1 VFIEFIKLAI
11 YIILIII
18 ISKYM
23 LVKLLRNIAETLN
36 LKAKTVGN
44 IAGFATSIPELF
56 TVTLA
61 SISGLA
67 STSLYN
73 IISSNVINLI
83 QYLATVVINKNTKVL
98 KNKALIID
106 LVIVLITIAI
116 PLYMINANVK
126 LGVPFAIFLV
136 ILFLFFYK
144 INSNAHK
151 LYLEK
156 YDKEIEE
163 EFELEYEKEIKNKK
177 NNKLLIVK
185 YLIYLIII
193 GILLYFVGD
202 KLSNNLEN
210 LCYIFNVPEYIIGI
224 ILGFGTSIPELITF
238 FEAQRGEKNKEEEK
252 LGVIEATNNLL
263 MSNMLNLFIIQAIGI
278 LLISIIKTKI
288 SNIKTIYLI

>member
-1 VFIEFIKLAI
+1 MFIEFIKLAI

-36 LKAKTVGN
+36 LNAKTVGN

-83 QYLATVVINKNTKVL
+83 QYLATIVINKNTKVL

-126 LGVPFAIFLV
+126 LGIPFAMFLV

-151 LYLEK
+151 LYLVK
-156 YDKEIEE
+156 YDKEMEE
-163 EFELEYEKEIKNKK
+163 EFELEYKKEIKNKK

-193 GILLYFVGD
+193 GILLYFVGE

-238 FEAQRGEKNKEEEK
+238 FEAQRGEKSKEEEK

-278 LLISIIKTKI
+278 LLISIIK
-288 SNIKTIYLI
+288 

>member
-1 VFIEFIKLAI
+1 MFIEFIKLAI
-11 YIILIII
+11 YIILIIV

-23 LVKLLRNIAETLN
+23 LVKLLRHIAETLN

-278 LLISIIKTKI
+278 LLISIIK
-288 SNIKTIYLI
+288 

>member
-1 VFIEFIKLAI
+1 MFIEFIKLAI
-11 YIILIII
+11 YIILIIV

-156 YDKEIEE
+156 YDKEIEK

-238 FEAQRGEKNKEEEK
+238 FEAQRGEKSKEEEK

-278 LLISIIKTKI
+278 LLISIIK
-288 SNIKTIYLI
+288 

>member
-1 VFIEFIKLAI
+1 MFIEFIKLAI

-156 YDKEIEE
+156 YDKEIEK
-163 EFELEYEKEIKNKK
+163 EFELEYEKEIKSKK

-238 FEAQRGEKNKEEEK
+238 FEAQRGEKSKEEEK

-278 LLISIIKTKI
+278 FLISTIK
-288 SNIKTIYLI
+288 

>member
-1 VFIEFIKLAI
+1 MFIEFIKLAI

-98 KNKALIID
+98 KTKALIID

-238 FEAQRGEKNKEEEK
+238 FEAQRGEKSKEEEK
-252 LGVIEATNNLL
+252 LGVIEPTNNLL

-278 LLISIIKTKI
+278 LLISIIK
-288 SNIKTIYLI
+288 

>member
-1 VFIEFIKLAI
+1 MFIEFIKLAI

-126 LGVPFAIFLV
+126 LGVPLAIFLV

-238 FEAQRGEKNKEEEK
+238 LEAQRGEKNKEEEK
-252 LGVIEATNNLL
+252 LGVIEVTNNLL

-278 LLISIIKTKI
+278 LLISIIK
-288 SNIKTIYLI
+288 

>member
-1 VFIEFIKLAI
+1 MFIEFIKLAI
-11 YIILIII
+11 YIILIIV

-116 PLYMINANVK
+116 PLYMIKANVK

-156 YDKEIEE
+156 YDKEIEK

-238 FEAQRGEKNKEEEK
+238 FEAQRGEKSKEEEK

-278 LLISIIKTKI
+278 LLISIIK
-288 SNIKTIYLI
+288 

>member
-1 VFIEFIKLAI
+1 MFIEFIKLAI

-156 YDKEIEE
+156 YDKEIEK
-163 EFELEYEKEIKNKK
+163 EFELEYEKEIKSKK

-238 FEAQRGEKNKEEEK
+238 FEAQRGEKSKEEEK

-278 LLISIIKTKI
+278 LLISIIK
-288 SNIKTIYLI
+288 

>member
-1 VFIEFIKLAI
+1 MFIEFIKLAI
-11 YIILIII
+11 YIILIIV

-73 IISSNVINLI
+73 IISSNVINFT
-83 QYLATVVINKNTKVL
+83 QYLATVVINKNIKVL

-116 PLYMINANVK
+116 PLYMINGNVK

-163 EFELEYEKEIKNKK
+163 EFELEYEEEIKNKK
-177 NNKLLIVK
+177 NNKLLIIK

-238 FEAQRGEKNKEEEK
+238 FEAQRGEKSKEEEK

-278 LLISIIKTKI
+278 FLISIIK
-288 SNIKTIYLI
+288 

>member
-1 VFIEFIKLAI
+1 MFIEFIKLAI
-11 YIILIII
+11 YIILIIV

-73 IISSNVINLI
+73 IISSNVINFI

-238 FEAQRGEKNKEEEK
+238 FEAQRGEKSKEEEK

-278 LLISIIKTKI
+278 LLISIIK
-288 SNIKTIYLI
+288 

>member
-1 VFIEFIKLAI
+1 MINVFIEFIKLAI

-238 FEAQRGEKNKEEEK
+238 FEAQRGEKSKEEEK

-278 LLISIIKTKI
+278 LLISIIK
-288 SNIKTIYLI
+288 

>member
-1 VFIEFIKLAI
+1 MFIEFIKLAI
-11 YIILIII
+11 YIILIIV

-156 YDKEIEE
+156 YDKEIEK

-238 FEAQRGEKNKEEEK
+238 FEAQRGEKSKEEEK

-278 LLISIIKTKI
+278 FLISIIK
-288 SNIKTIYLI
+288 

>member
-1 VFIEFIKLAI
+1 MFIEFIKLAI

-106 LVIVLITIAI
+106 LVIVLITIVI

-163 EFELEYEKEIKNKK
+163 EFEIEYEKEIKNKK

-278 LLISIIKTKI
+278 FLISIIK
-288 SNIKTIYLI
+288 

>member
-1 VFIEFIKLAI
+1 MFIEFIKLAI

-61 SISGLA
+61 SISGLS

-278 LLISIIKTKI
+278 LLISIIK
-288 SNIKTIYLI
+288 

>member
-1 VFIEFIKLAI
+1 MFIEFIKLAI
-11 YIILIII
+11 YIILIIV

-238 FEAQRGEKNKEEEK
+238 FEAQRGEKSKKEEK

-278 LLISIIKTKI
+278 LLISIIK
-288 SNIKTIYLI
+288 

>member
-1 VFIEFIKLAI
+1 MFIEFIKLAI

-83 QYLATVVINKNTKVL
+83 QYLATVIINKNTKVL

-106 LVIVLITIAI
+106 LIIVLITIAI

-163 EFELEYEKEIKNKK
+163 EYEKEIKNKK
-177 NNKLLIVK
+177 NNKLLIIR

-193 GILLYFVGD
+193 GILLYFIGD

-263 MSNMLNLFIIQAIGI
+263 MSNMLNLFIIQAVGI
-278 LLISIIKTKI
+278 FLISIIK
-288 SNIKTIYLI
+288 

>member
-1 VFIEFIKLAI
+1 MFIEFIKLAI

-23 LVKLLRNIAETLN
+23 LVKLLRNIAETLK

-83 QYLATVVINKNTKVL
+83 QYLATVIINKNTKVL

-106 LVIVLITIAI
+106 LIIVLITIAI

-156 YDKEIEE
+156 YDKEIVK
-163 EFELEYEKEIKNKK
+163 EFELEYKKEIKNKK
-177 NNKLLIVK
+177 NNKLLIIK

-263 MSNMLNLFIIQAIGI
+263 MSNMFNLFIIQAVGI
-278 LLISIIKTKI
+278 FLISIIK
-288 SNIKTIYLI
+288 

>member
-1 VFIEFIKLAI
+1 MFIEFIKLAI

-83 QYLATVVINKNTKVL
+83 QYLATVIINKNTKVL

-106 LVIVLITIAI
+106 LIIVLITIAI

-156 YDKEIEE
+156 YDKEIVK
-163 EFELEYEKEIKNKK
+163 EFELEYKKEIKNKK
-177 NNKLLIVK
+177 NNKLLIIK

-263 MSNMLNLFIIQAIGI
+263 MSNMLNLFIIQAVGI
-278 LLISIIKTKI
+278 FLISIIK
-288 SNIKTIYLI
+288 

>member
-1 VFIEFIKLAI
+1 MFIEFIKLAI

-61 SISGLA
+61 SVSGLA

-98 KNKALIID
+98 KNKALKID

-151 LYLEK
+151 LYLVK

-163 EFELEYEKEIKNKK
+163 EFELEYKKEIKNKK

-238 FEAQRGEKNKEEEK
+238 FEAQRGEKSKEEEK

-278 LLISIIKTKI
+278 LLISIIK
-288 SNIKTIYLI
+288 

>member
-1 VFIEFIKLAI
+1 MFIEFIKLAI

-83 QYLATVVINKNTKVL
+83 QYLATVIINKNTKVL

-106 LVIVLITIAI
+106 LIIVLITIAI

-126 LGVPFAIFLV
+126 LGVAFAIFLV

-156 YDKEIEE
+156 YDKEIVK
-163 EFELEYEKEIKNKK
+163 EFELEYKKEIKNKK
-177 NNKLLIVK
+177 KNKLLIIK

-263 MSNMLNLFIIQAIGI
+263 MSNMFNLFIIQAVGI
-278 LLISIIKTKI
+278 FLISIIK
-288 SNIKTIYLI
+288 

>member
-1 VFIEFIKLAI
+1 MFIEFIKLAI

-126 LGVPFAIFLV
+126 LGVPFSIFLV

-156 YDKEIEE
+156 YDKEIEK

-177 NNKLLIVK
+177 NNKLLIIK

-238 FEAQRGEKNKEEEK
+238 FEAQRGEKSKEEEK

-278 LLISIIKTKI
+278 LLISIIK
-288 SNIKTIYLI
+288 

>member
-1 VFIEFIKLAI
+1 MFIEFIKLAI

-238 FEAQRGEKNKEEEK
+238 FEAQRGEKSKEEEK

-278 LLISIIKTKI
+278 LLISIIK
-288 SNIKTIYLI
+288 

>member
-1 VFIEFIKLAI
+1 MFIEFIKLAI

-83 QYLATVVINKNTKVL
+83 QYLATVIINKNTKVL

-106 LVIVLITIAI
+106 LIIVLITLA
-116 PLYMINANVK
+116 
-126 LGVPFAIFLV
+126 
-136 ILFLFFYK
+136 
-144 INSNAHK
+144 
-151 LYLEK
+151 
-156 YDKEIEE
+156 
-163 EFELEYEKEIKNKK
+163 
-177 NNKLLIVK
+177 
-185 YLIYLIII
+185 
-193 GILLYFVGD
+193 
-202 KLSNNLEN
+202 
-210 LCYIFNVPEYIIGI
+210 
-224 ILGFGTSIPELITF
+224 
-238 FEAQRGEKNKEEEK
+238 
-252 LGVIEATNNLL
+252 
-263 MSNMLNLFIIQAIGI
+263 FII
-278 LLISIIKTKI
+278 
-288 SNIKTIYLI
+288 

>member
-1 VFIEFIKLAI
+1 MFIEFIKLAI

-83 QYLATVVINKNTKVL
+83 QYLATVIINKNTKVL

-106 LVIVLITIAI
+106 LIIVLITIAI

-126 LGVPFAIFLV
+126 LGVAFAIFLV

-156 YDKEIEE
+156 YDNEIVK
-163 EFELEYEKEIKNKK
+163 EFELEYKKEIKNKK
-177 NNKLLIVK
+177 KNKLLIIK

-263 MSNMLNLFIIQAIGI
+263 MSNMFNLFIIQAVGI
-278 LLISIIKTKI
+278 FLISIIK
-288 SNIKTIYLI
+288 

>member
-1 VFIEFIKLAI
+1 MFIEFIKLAI

-83 QYLATVVINKNTKVL
+83 QYLATVIINKNTKVL

-106 LVIVLITIAI
+106 LIIVLITIAI

-163 EFELEYEKEIKNKK
+163 EYEKEIKNKK
-177 NNKLLIVK
+177 NNKLLIIR

-193 GILLYFVGD
+193 GILLYFIGD

-238 FEAQRGEKNKEEEK
+238 FEAQRGEKNKEEK

-263 MSNMLNLFIIQAIGI
+263 MSNMFNLFIIQAVGI
-278 LLISIIKTKI
+278 FLISIIK
-288 SNIKTIYLI
+288 

>member
-1 VFIEFIKLAI
+1 MFIEFIKLAI
-11 YIILIII
+11 YIILIIV

-61 SISGLA
+61 SVSGLA

-185 YLIYLIII
+185 YLIYLIIV

-238 FEAQRGEKNKEEEK
+238 FEAQRGEKSKEEEK

-278 LLISIIKTKI
+278 FLISIIK
-288 SNIKTIYLI
+288 

>member
-1 VFIEFIKLAI
+1 MFIEFIKLAI
-11 YIILIII
+11 YIILIIV

-238 FEAQRGEKNKEEEK
+238 FEAQRGEKSKEEEK

-278 LLISIIKTKI
+278 FLISIIK
-288 SNIKTIYLI
+288 

>member
-1 VFIEFIKLAI
+1 MFIEFIKLAI

-83 QYLATVVINKNTKVL
+83 QYLATVIINKNTKVL

-106 LVIVLITIAI
+106 LIIVLITIAI

-156 YDKEIEE
+156 YDKEIVK
-163 EFELEYEKEIKNKK
+163 EFELEYKKEIRNKK
-177 NNKLLIVK
+177 NNKLLIIK

-263 MSNMLNLFIIQAIGI
+263 MSNMLNLFIIQAVGI
-278 LLISIIKTKI
+278 FLISIIK
-288 SNIKTIYLI
+288 

>member
-1 VFIEFIKLAI
+1 MFIEFIKLAI

-23 LVKLLRNIAETLN
+23 LVKLLRSIAETLN
-36 LKAKTVGN
+36 LGAKTVGN

-106 LVIVLITIAI
+106 LVIVLITIVI
-116 PLYMINANVK
+116 PFYMINVNVK

-163 EFELEYEKEIKNKK
+163 EFELEYKKEIKNKK

-238 FEAQRGEKNKEEEK
+238 FEAQRGEKSKEEK

-278 LLISIIKTKI
+278 LLISIIK
-288 SNIKTIYLI
+288 

>member
-1 VFIEFIKLAI
+1 MFIEFIKLVI

-126 LGVPFAIFLV
+126 LGVTFAIFLV

-156 YDKEIEE
+156 YDKEIEK

-238 FEAQRGEKNKEEEK
+238 FEAQRGEKSKEEEK

-278 LLISIIKTKI
+278 FLISIIK
-288 SNIKTIYLI
+288 

>member
-1 VFIEFIKLAI
+1 MFIEFIKLAI

-83 QYLATVVINKNTKVL
+83 QYLATVIINKNTKVL

-106 LVIVLITIAI
+106 LIIVLITIAI

-156 YDKEIEE
+156 YDKEIVK
-163 EFELEYEKEIKNKK
+163 EFELEYKKEIKNKK
-177 NNKLLIVK
+177 NNKLLIIK

-263 MSNMLNLFIIQAIGI
+263 MSNVLNLFIIQSIGI
-278 LLISIIKTKI
+278 SIFSIM
-288 SNIKTIYLI
+288 YG

>member
-1 VFIEFIKLAI
+1 MFIEFIKLAI

-83 QYLATVVINKNTKVL
+83 QYLATIIINKNTKVL

-106 LVIVLITIAI
+106 LIIVLITIAI

-156 YDKEIEE
+156 YDKEIVK
-163 EFELEYEKEIKNKK
+163 EFELEYKKEIKNKK
-177 NNKLLIVK
+177 KNKLLIIK
-185 YLIYLIII
+185 YLTYLIII

-263 MSNMLNLFIIQAIGI
+263 MSNMFNLFIIQAVGI
-278 LLISIIKTKI
+278 FLISIIK
-288 SNIKTIYLI
+288 

>member
-1 VFIEFIKLAI
+1 MFIEFIKLAI

-83 QYLATVVINKNTKVL
+83 QYLATVIINKNTKVL

-106 LVIVLITIAI
+106 LIIVLITIAI

-156 YDKEIEE
+156 YDKEIVK
-163 EFELEYEKEIKNKK
+163 EFELEYKKEIKSKK
-177 NNKLLIVK
+177 KNKLLIIK

-263 MSNMLNLFIIQAIGI
+263 MSNMFNLFIIQAVGI
-278 LLISIIKTKI
+278 FLISIIK
-288 SNIKTIYLI
+288 

>member
-1 VFIEFIKLAI
+1 MFIEFIKLAI

-83 QYLATVVINKNTKVL
+83 QYLATVIINKNTKVL

-106 LVIVLITIAI
+106 LIIVLITIAI

-163 EFELEYEKEIKNKK
+163 EYEKEIKNKK
-177 NNKLLIVK
+177 NNKLLIIR

-193 GILLYFVGD
+193 GILLYFIGD

-263 MSNMLNLFIIQAIGI
+263 MSNMFNLFIIQAVGI
-278 LLISIIKTKI
+278 FLISIIK
-288 SNIKTIYLI
+288 

>member
-1 VFIEFIKLAI
+1 MFIEFIKLAI
-11 YIILIII
+11 YIILIIV

-126 LGVPFAIFLV
+126 LWVPFAIFLV

-177 NNKLLIVK
+177 NNK
-185 YLIYLIII
+185 
-193 GILLYFVGD
+193 F
-202 KLSNNLEN
+202 
-210 LCYIFNVPEYIIGI
+210 CRR
-224 ILGFGTSIPELITF
+224 
-238 FEAQRGEKNKEEEK
+238 Q
-252 LGVIEATNNLL
+252 
-263 MSNMLNLFIIQAIGI
+263 
-278 LLISIIKTKI
+278 IK
-288 SNIKTIYLI
+288 

>member
-1 VFIEFIKLAI
+1 MFIEFIKLAI

-36 LKAKTVGN
+36 LNAKTVGN

-73 IISSNVINLI
+73 IISSNIINLI

-163 EFELEYEKEIKNKK
+163 EFKLEYEKEIKNKK

-238 FEAQRGEKNKEEEK
+238 FEAQRGEKSKEEEK

-278 LLISIIKTKI
+278 LLISIIK
-288 SNIKTIYLI
+288 

>member
-1 VFIEFIKLAI
+1 MFIEFIKLAI

-36 LKAKTVGN
+36 LNAKTVGN

-61 SISGLA
+61 SVSGLA

-163 EFELEYEKEIKNKK
+163 EFKLEYEKEIKNKK

-238 FEAQRGEKNKEEEK
+238 FEAQRGKKSKEEEK

-278 LLISIIKTKI
+278 FLISIIK
-288 SNIKTIYLI
+288 

>member
-1 VFIEFIKLAI
+1 MFIEFIKLAI

-83 QYLATVVINKNTKVL
+83 QYLATVIINKNTKVL

-106 LVIVLITIAI
+106 LIIVLITIAI

-156 YDKEIEE
+156 YDKEIVK
-163 EFELEYEKEIKNKK
+163 EFELEYKKEIKNKK
-177 NNKLLIVK
+177 KNKLLIIK

-263 MSNMLNLFIIQAIGI
+263 MSNMFNLFIIQAVGI
-278 LLISIIKTKI
+278 FLISIIK
-288 SNIKTIYLI
+288 

>member
-1 VFIEFIKLAI
+1 MFIEFIKLAI
-11 YIILIII
+11 YIILIIV

-126 LGVPFAIFLV
+126 LGIPFAIFLV

-156 YDKEIEE
+156 YDKKIEK

-238 FEAQRGEKNKEEEK
+238 FEAQRGEKSKEEEK

-278 LLISIIKTKI
+278 LLISIIK
-288 SNIKTIYLI
+288 

>member
-1 VFIEFIKLAI
+1 MFIEFIKLAI

-73 IISSNVINLI
+73 IISSNIINLI

-163 EFELEYEKEIKNKK
+163 EFKLEYEKEIKNKK

-238 FEAQRGEKNKEEEK
+238 FEAQRGEKSKEEEK

-278 LLISIIKTKI
+278 FLISIIK
-288 SNIKTIYLI
+288 